1 MHIESRIVE
10 LSENRPEGHIKKQEE
25 KDMADNRNI
34 QLTDDML
41 SEAVGGT
48 LGQLGEPK
56 YHIGQMVMVHFGR
69 EENGQTITTT
79 KEGEIIGITA
89 SPVNWWYT
97 IEIIIDDK
105 TYNVKLPEDA
115 VEHDNP

>member
-1 MHIESRIVE
+1 ME
-10 LSENRPEGHIKKQEE
+10 LSENRPEGQIKKQEE
-25 KDMADNRNI
+25 KDMTDNKNI

-48 LGQLGEPK
+48 LGDLGEPK

-69 EENGQTITTT
+69 EVNGQTVITTM
-79 KEGEIIGITA
+79 EGEIIGVKA

-97 IEIIIDDK
+97 IEIIVDNK
-105 TYNVKLPEDA
+105 TYNVTLPEDA
-115 VEHDNP
+115 VERDNP